1 MNRLIFALLCF
12 LLATGVCLADPVR
25 SITILTTT
33 DIHAH
38 LTETEITRLGGILT
52 EARKAD
58 PQAVLIDCG
67 DTVIGTY
74 VGHSSRGMVGIQYLN
89 DLGYDFWIPGN
100 HEFDRGLPLL
110 LEQIR
115 AYRGQTLMAN
125 LDLKRNRADVAPFR
139 IIERK
144 GVRIAVIGLTYPTL
158 NRFYFADEDF
168 ELFDLEPTMDRI
180 MPEVRRAEPD
190 IVILA
195 CHYGSNQSDKLLRI
209 AQKYPEIKLI
219 AAGHTHKI
227 IRETLGTDTRVLQP
241 GCHAGGVGRAV
252 IQYDTARKKAVQITT
267 EYISGDAAPKA
278 VASPYRPSAEIRAF
292 NADAERDAGV
302 VIGHTSRRISTRD
315 DSMARFFGEAF
326 LRATGADLALI
337 SPPVRDAVFEN
348 DITRGDLFSA
358 YPFEQGGVVVV
369 TLTRDELQEIV
380 REQFLSGKPGSQLPY
395 GFSVK
400 RDGKD
405 GAVQLVLPK
414 QQDSYRCAIT
424 GRMVRK
430 ARGRK
435 SRLFAIINAK
445 SPQPVILES
454 VPKILLDYVKA
465 VYPVPAP

>member
-1 MNRLIFALLCF
+1 MNRIILSLVWLL
-12 LLATGVCLADPVR
+12 LTAGVCVADPVKT
-25 SITILTTT
+25 ITVLTTT

-38 LTETEITRLGGILT
+38 LTEAEVARLGGILT
-52 EARKAD
+52 REREAD

-89 DLGYDFWIPGN
+89 DLKYDFWIPGN

-115 AYRGQTLMAN
+115 TCRGQTLMAN
-125 LDLKRNRADVAPFR
+125 LDLKRNQADVAPFR

-168 ELFDLEPTMDRI
+168 VLSDLEPTMDRV

-190 IVILA
+190 VVILA
-195 CHYGSNQSDKLLRI
+195 CHYGSNQSDKLRRI
-209 AQKYPEIKLI
+209 ARKYPEINLI

-227 IRETLGTDTRVLQP
+227 IRETLGADTRVLQP

-252 IQYDTARKKAVQITT
+252 IQYDTERKKVVDVAT
-267 EYISGDAAPKA
+267 EYIRGDETPEGTDR
-278 VASPYRPSAEIRAF
+278 YQPSAAIRLL
-292 NADAERDAGV
+292 NAEAERDAGV

-337 SPPVRDAVFEN
+337 SPPVREAFFEN
-348 DITRGDLFSA
+348 DITRGDLFNA

-369 TLTRDELQEIV
+369 TLTLDELQEIV
-380 REQFLSGKPGSQLPY
+380 QEQFLSGKPGSQLPY

-400 RDGKD
+400 RDGQA
-405 GAVQLVLPK
+405 GTVQLILPE
-414 QQDSYRCAIT
+414 QRETYRCAIT

-435 SRLFAIINAK
+435 SRLFAIVSAK

-465 VYPVPAP
+465 SYPVPAP

>member
-1 MNRLIFALLCF
+1 MNRLIFILLWF
-12 LLATGVCLADPVR
+12 LLASGVCAAEPVR
-25 SITILTTT
+25 TITILTTT

-38 LTETEITRLGGILT
+38 LTAPEVARLGGILT
-52 EARKAD
+52 RERQAD

-74 VGHSSRGMVGIQYLN
+74 VGHSSRGMIGIQYLN
-89 DLGYDFWIPGN
+89 DLNYDFWVPGN

-115 AYRGQTLMAN
+115 AYRGRTLMAN
-125 LDLKRNRADVAPFR
+125 LDLKRNQADIAPFR

-158 NRFYFADEDF
+158 NRFYFAGEDF
-168 ELFDLEPTMDRI
+168 ELSDLEPAMDRI
-180 MPEVRRAEPD
+180 MPEVRRAAPD

-195 CHYGSNQSDKLLRI
+195 CHYGSNQSDKLRRI
-209 AQKYPEIKLI
+209 ARKYPEINLI
-219 AAGHTHKI
+219 AAGHTHRI
-227 IRETLGTDTRVLQP
+227 IRETLGTATRVLQP

-252 IQYDTARKKAVQITT
+252 IQYDTERKKVVDVAT
-267 EYISGDAAPKA
+267 EYIRGDETPEGTDR
-278 VASPYRPSAEIRAF
+278 YQPSAAIRAL

-302 VIGHTSRRISTRD
+302 VIGHTARRISTRD
-315 DSMARFFGEAF
+315 DAMARFFGEAF

-337 SPPVRDAVFEN
+337 SPPVREAFFEN
-348 DITRGDLFSA
+348 DITCGDLFNA

-369 TLTRDELQEIV
+369 TLTRDELREIV
-380 REQFLSGKPGSQLPY
+380 QEQFLSGKPGSQLPY
-395 GFSVK
+395 GFSVA
-400 RDGKD
+400 RNGKN
-405 GAVQLVLPK
+405 GVVQLVLPK

-465 VYPVPAP
+465 VYPAPAP